1 MKKQAAAEAA
11 ACFGLLMDADDAVVL
26 TQTRVAV
33 GNEGFAVPL
42 DENDDHIRQADVR
55 QPLPEPFVTAVDLL
69 LGQLDQIAR
78 LAFGGAENQRVVFE
92 HRGVAF
98 GNHCAP
104 RRAE

>member
-1 MKKQAAAEAA
+1 MQEDSRSKPPDVRHYDSAHMKKQAAAEAA

-55 QPLPEPFVTAVDLL
+55 N
-69 LGQLDQIAR
+69 R
-78 LAFGGAENQRVVFE
+78 
-92 HRGVAF
+92 
-98 GNHCAP
+98 C
-104 RRAE
+104 RAIL